1 MIQYSLSIK
10 QPNNFQNIASLI
22 ESKYSILMHTEN
34 PLPTT
39 LTDIQGS
46 LGLSNSPSGSIL
58 YITFFD
64 STTEYSLTDSSKT
77 VVYQSK
83 PMPVIPTESEIK
95 TLISRL
101 I

>member
-1 MIQYSLSIK
+1 MIQYSFTIA
-10 QPNNFQNIASLI
+10 QPQNFQKIVSLI

-34 PLPTT
+34 PLPIT

-64 STTEYSLTDSSKT
+64 SSTEYSLSNSSKNI
-77 VVYQSK
+77 VYQSK
-83 PMPVIPTESEIK
+83 PMSTIPTEVEIK
-95 TLISRL
+95 SLLKGLI
-101 I
+101 